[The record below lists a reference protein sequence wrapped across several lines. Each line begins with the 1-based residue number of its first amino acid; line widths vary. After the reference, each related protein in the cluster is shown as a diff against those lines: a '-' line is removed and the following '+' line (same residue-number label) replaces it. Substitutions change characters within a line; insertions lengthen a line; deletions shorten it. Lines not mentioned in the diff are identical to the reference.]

1 MKTCKGCKYAEW
13 DRTKTGRLSPTGDG
27 ECKYNYKI
35 PKLPVSMW
43 FSGRVEPSIHGGHI
57 NRKEELKEHCVYWQ
71 DERL

>member
-27 ECKYNYKI
+27 KCKYKYKI
-35 PKLPVSMW
+35 PKLPASRYW
-43 FSGRVEPSIHGGHI
+43 IGGDPYPNGGFI
-57 NRKEELKEHCVYWQ
+57 NRKEELKEHCIYWQ